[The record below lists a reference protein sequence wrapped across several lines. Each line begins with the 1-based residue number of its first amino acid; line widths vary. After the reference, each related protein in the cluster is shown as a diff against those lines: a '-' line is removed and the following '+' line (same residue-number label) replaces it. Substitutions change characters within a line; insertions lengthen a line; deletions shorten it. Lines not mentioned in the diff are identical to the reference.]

1 MGIIKAHRM
10 TWTGEAIIVIT
21 QTQTIRIAQS
31 YSDLWL
37 YVQSYGD
44 LWLYVQIFKI
54 GWAILKWQVH

>member
-1 MGIIKAHRM
+1 M

-31 YSDLWL
+31 YNDLWL

-54 GWAILKWQVH
+54 GWAILKWQGH